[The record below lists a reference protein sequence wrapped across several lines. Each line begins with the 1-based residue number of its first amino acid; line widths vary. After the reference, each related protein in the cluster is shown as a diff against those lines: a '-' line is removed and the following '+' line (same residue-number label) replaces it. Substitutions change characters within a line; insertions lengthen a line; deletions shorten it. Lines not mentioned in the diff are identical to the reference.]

1 MTITNPTTG
10 KPMKH
15 YAQDEI
21 TKDRYIIIALQNDT
35 NPDECSV
42 VKYDALDANMRAE
55 LLSAVNSDEFQKV
68 PEIWKLLDKKYFYDY
83 PKQTMLTVLR
93 ALKQIKVVK
102 QNQVRI
108 ELPGDITMT
117 PKEIIDS
124 INAYEA
130 EKSGKGAK
138 FSVNASTQPSVSANS
153 ETSETNTKISDMEAR
168 MTNLEDKV
176 SSINTSINELINVM
190 KQQMMPKGE

>member
-1 MTITNPTTG
+1 MTITNPDTG
-10 KPMKH
+10 KPLKH

-21 TKDRYIIIALQNDT
+21 TKDRYIIIALQNET

-55 LLSAVNSDEFQKV
+55 LLNAVNSDEFQKV

-83 PKQTMLTVLR
+83 PKQTMLAVLR
-93 ALKQIKVVK
+93 GLKQIKVVK

-117 PKEIIDS
+117 PKEI
-124 INAYEA
+124 
-130 EKSGKGAK
+130 
-138 FSVNASTQPSVSANS
+138 VNAIKQYES
-153 ETSETNTKISDMEAR
+153 EKGKVLTKFRDTETPKVEEAKLAQMSDIEKR
-168 MTNLEDKV
+168 VDNLETKFDTLNN
-176 SSINTSINELINVM
+176 SITDLITAI
-190 KQQMMPKGE
+190 KQQAKGE